1 MKEIW
6 ADIEGYDGKYQ
17 VSSWGR
23 VRGARGI
30 MKPYENHKGYLKIGL
45 IKDGVKTKHRVNR
58 LVAQAFIP
66 NFRNY
71 PEVNHKD
78 GNKKNNSVTNLEW
91 VTGKQN
97 REHDKAAETKMQLN
111 IDLAKLMTWM
121 HGIIETERS
130 E

>member
-45 IKDGVKTKHRVNR
+45 IKDGVREKHRVNR
-58 LVAQAFIP
+58 LVAKAFIP
-66 NFRNY
+66 NLRNY

-121 HGIIETERS
+121 HGAIRTEN
-130 E
+130 

>member
-6 ADIEGYDGKYQ
+6 TDIEGYDGKYQ

-45 IKDGVKTKHRVNR
+45 IKDGVREKHRVNR
-58 LVAQAFIP
+58 LVAKAFIP

-111 IDLAKLMTWM
+111 IDLAKIMTWM